1 VPGGRNRRE
10 CCVLYRRKV
19 EVHAPLLRLRM
30 SSSLVADE
38 QGPAGLTPA
47 VLWLLVANIAI
58 YFLQQ
63 TVVRADDMAGMFA
76 FQSANITAR
85 WWSVITYAFVH
96 GDIWHILFNMIALWQ
111 FGPRVERLFG
121 TARFIRFYIY
131 CALGGA
137 ALHWAFV
144 RSGSMVGASAAVF
157 GVMYAFAHAWP
168 RTMLLFFG
176 VIPMQVRWY
185 VVGFA
190 ALSLFFGLTSG
201 NAGVAHWA
209 HLGGFVTAWMLVRLP
224 SARKLGTWQDR
235 FNQAPELPEEDMPRS
250 VPRSAMRPPRSGE
263 AVDAA
268 DDVVARSNAIAQRRT
283 PTAAPQRPALA
294 ATVAPAQSATEELN
308 ALLDKMSSG
317 GGRESLTVREQERLR
332 ELSEI
337 LRQGR

>member
-1 VPGGRNRRE
+1 
-10 CCVLYRRKV
+10 
-19 EVHAPLLRLRM
+19 M
-30 SSSLVADE
+30 STPIADE
-38 QGPAGLTPA
+38 HGPAGLTPA
-47 VLWLLVANIAI
+47 VQWLLVANIAI

-63 TVVRADDMAGMFA
+63 TVVRPEDMSSMFA
-76 FQSANITAR
+76 FMSGNIVQR
-85 WWSVITYAFVH
+85 WWSPITYAFVH
-96 GDIWHILFNMIALWQ
+96 GDIWHIMFNMIALWQ

-121 TARFIRFYIY
+121 TSRFVRFYML

-137 ALHWAFV
+137 ALHWAWPAN
-144 RSGSMVGASAAVF
+144 RGSMMIGASAAVI

-168 RTMLLFFG
+168 RTILLFFG

-185 VVGFA
+185 VFGFTVV
-190 ALSLFFGLTSG
+190 SLFLGVTGSG
-201 NAGVAHWA
+201 GSVAHFA
-209 HLGGFVTAWMLVRLP
+209 HLGGLLTGWVLVRLP

-235 FNQAPELPEEDMPRS
+235 FNQAPELPEDEMPRS

-263 AVDAA
+263 ATDAA

-283 PTAAPQRPALA
+283 PTAAPQRPAVT
-294 ATVAPAQSATEELN
+294 ATVAPAPTATEELN

-317 GGRESLTVREQERLR
+317 GGRASLTAREQERLQ

>member
-1 VPGGRNRRE
+1 
-10 CCVLYRRKV
+10 
-19 EVHAPLLRLRM
+19 M
-30 SSSLVADE
+30 SSSLADE

-63 TVVRADDMAGMFA
+63 TVVRPEDMASAFA
-76 FQSANITAR
+76 FTSDTVLTR
-85 WWSVITYAFVH
+85 WWSPITYAFVH

-121 TARFIRFYIY
+121 TARFVRFYAW

-137 ALHWAFV
+137 ALHWMAMQWS
-144 RSGSMVGASAAVF
+144 SGPASQMIGASASVF

-176 VIPMQVRWY
+176 VVPMQVRWY
-185 VVGFA
+185 VAGFA

-201 NAGVAHWA
+201 ESGVAHWA
-209 HLGGFVTAWMLVRLP
+209 HLGGFATAWVLVRLP
-224 SARKLGTWQDR
+224 SARKLGTWPDR

-263 AVDAA
+263 AVDTA

-283 PTAAPQRPALA
+283 PTAAPQRPAIT

-308 ALLDKMSSG
+308 ALLDKMSNG
-317 GGRESLTVREQERLR
+317 GGRAGLTVREQERLH